1 MPGEAAHRSV
11 PSPALPE
18 AGQENT
24 GIPGPDMTRQASS
37 SSASTPSD
45 CASTPS
51 PSTPSK
57 LSPECTAL
65 FGPRLPMAK
74 HYASARP
81 QPEGASSDG
90 GSDGRLGGS
99 GRLTNKFARGSYKHG
114 SIKMERIKVLTG
126 TEVESDYKE
135 PETMDTRVVM
145 GQEALL
151 RNMETQRGTL
161 LQKKTGQEAH
171 SLESKTVLP
180 STALGEGKMG
190 CSEKAELDTGQKSPS
205 VIHDECLTTK
215 TEPEKDSAQLLTH
228 PVLEPKAMLD
238 VELTESCSSMGGE
251 GGEELSQGEVPSL
264 SFSEP
269 SCMVDP
275 QRVGVPSS
283 LDPDLYYTAP
293 STPIKMAY
301 CSHLKHQWYP
311 SSSPGPGSPTDESS
325 DLPESEGM
333 CSPPTSPSGSYIT
346 AEGGSWTSSYT
357 SSTSPSCS
365 PNLIAEAELQEAPA
379 CYVESLSEIGDELG
393 EDRGGAEKDTCIYK
407 ADGPGLSE
415 KDVTFTEGMDA
426 PKRGTCRPHWVTEE
440 TSPQRSSSGRS
451 TSSQEGG
458 VESEGSLEPLE
469 EQDAVELGEYV
480 DPEQDVELD
489 LNACVSEHFAT
500 LDAPLSPEEVISPD
514 LVTSYPFVH
523 RLAAAVDTG
532 SLTPATCSSEVSD
545 TDNNSLYGEM
555 ASSAL
560 LFPSREDSQGGDMM
574 IPASMLPLHASLI
587 FQADSMEI
595 TLFPTE
601 DEPSNDVDAYAAG
614 EEEGDVDEDEDEEE
628 VEDEEEEAEGVV
640 EEEGKVLEDLNE
652 EGKVLEDLNEED
664 TSASF
669 LNSLSETSINEGVDE
684 SFAFQDDTEESI
696 DSASYN
702 GEEDERL
709 YSTERH
715 AELAQQFPGPDDP
728 AESTI
733 PQQQDSFNSGSG
745 SESEMEISSESSD
758 VNHGPNKSST
768 TGCASSTDVSPPTH
782 PAAHKRKVKTSLVA
796 EEVQMPQQAEL
807 EDTEAKAS
815 MAKETA
821 DAHFIPPSQAGALQL
836 TIQASEN
843 DHPFIG
849 ELIKSS
855 EDKVGK
861 LSTCLSGA
869 AIATGGE
876 YPDLVAELAD
886 QKNGNSVDYADPS
899 LNLDETATND
909 LNKGVPLL
917 SHPKDDCCNPSNI
930 PISTS
935 HEASSDVLDNLAVTI
950 KDVTTLGSPLNQDNL
965 AEDQPCTDDINLCPL
980 NPPCSAYSV
989 LAVSPKKENSDT
1001 NASGAEPSSRGWE
1014 SGVPLASGE
1023 CHGYDAESL
1032 LLCEIAGPL
1041 GTEATAICPNIGSGG
1056 DTLTDQDDNI
1066 SCDNL
1071 RLESSETE
1079 GGMLKSN
1086 LSNWKSIEEISEAG
1100 GGEDGSLHFPEDEDN
1115 NLRDQEDDPTRQIE
1129 EAEAICEEAHIDPE
1143 SSSLLLSST
1152 APPKCLQFNI
1162 LSEDDNKDTKNR
1174 SQLMEQDCANIPE
1187 ESVSNVSIVEELHHD
1202 VAAVSSEGLHTEGAT
1217 QEITKPQPVSPA
1229 GIKTD
1234 NSGLPGIKTQMQKTH
1249 NSNSTADAKEKR
1261 SPTVDKSLSKN
1272 GIGEESKAS
1281 AIEPKDTISLLGGSF
1296 GTFNPRKNSNISRP
1310 ERPLVNS
1317 PSPRKD
1323 SVVKCKDHE
1332 VVLEAAVLTS
1342 IESHTGVKT
1351 ENQTENSKGTL
1362 ALETCPNEPKTIVT
1376 VKGQEC
1382 TKTKGNSHMSREGN
1396 TGDNE
1401 LRIPLKETVM
1411 ESLTLAENDHKQE
1424 HVMEEESTLHKTDGE
1439 GKGKDGK
1446 LICQSEQD
1454 TSEDSVDKKTKQP
1467 GAFASH
1473 LPITANENLIKK
1485 DFVSENSKENAS
1497 SSKSICEVIAL
1508 EKSHISVNEVVSED
1522 QHLVATQRREGVRTS
1537 PSVASE
1543 ESVGQTNHNLINTAS
1558 PVVSDQSA
1566 NKLNQ
1571 DKPAIQTQSPSA
1583 ACEVEDKQTVLVKE
1597 EVLDSSTLQR
1607 GHLAGSTRDINANH
1621 VDSNLMSTAEQHQ
1634 SVPLGV
1640 SKSKAS
1646 EELSL
1651 PIQESLAEVINPE
1664 QSPPELHTKSDPM
1677 HRCTDTPTPLN
1688 SHSLSQPLQETVP
1701 MPDQP
1706 PSAPVQDS
1714 QHPAD
1719 RQPSSL
1725 KQHSQE
1731 KLRGGTEEEA
1741 ETSSTE
1747 SPRGPQPRSS
1757 EVSGHKGCRQR
1768 GSLHTES
1775 SSSSE
1780 RELPSSPDQVFSPTP
1795 HTSVCVEPHPPER
1808 QEPLSQC
1815 PISYSHNTT
1824 AEVDLS
1830 FKNKGMRILGSCNES
1845 DSDGSVPEL
1854 EEPESPLL
1862 RATDTQSQLSHS
1874 APPGDESMNKAKQSR
1889 SEKKARKA
1897 MSKLGLRQ
1905 IQGVTRITIRKSKNI
1920 LFVITRPDV
1929 FKSPAS
1935 DIYIVFGEAK
1945 IEDLSQQ
1952 VHKAAAEKFKVPLEP
1967 SPLIPEST
1975 PSLSIKE
1982 ESEEEEE
1989 EVDEAGLEL
1998 RDIELVMAQANVSRG
2013 KAVRALRHNKND
2025 IVNAIMELT
2034 M

>member
-1 MPGEAAHRSV
+1 MPGEAAHRTV
-11 PSPALPE
+11 PSPGLPE
-18 AGQENT
+18 AGQDST

-51 PSTPSK
+51 PSTPSQ
-57 LSPECTAL
+57 LSPECTSP

-74 HYASARP
+74 HYSSARP

-90 GSDGRLGGS
+90 GSDGRLG
-99 GRLTNKFARGSYKHG
+99 RLTGRFGRGSYRHG
-114 SIKMERIKVLTG
+114 AIKMERIKVLTG

-135 PETMDTRVVM
+135 PEAMDTRVVM

-151 RNMETQRGTL
+151 RNMEIQGGTL

-171 SLESKTVLP
+171 SLESKSGVPSPVL
-180 STALGEGKMG
+180 EEVKMG
-190 CSEKAELDTGQKSPS
+190 CSEKAKLDTGQEGPS

-238 VELTESCSSMGGE
+238 IGLIDSCSSLGGE
-251 GGEELSQGEVPSL
+251 EGEELSQGEVPSL

-275 QRVGVPSS
+275 QRVGVPSGM
-283 LDPDLYYTAP
+283 DPDLYYTAP

-301 CSHLKHQWYP
+301 CSHLKNQWYP
-311 SSSPGPGSPTDESS
+311 SSQSPGPGSPTDESS
-325 DLPESEGM
+325 DLPESEGL

-393 EDRGGAEKDTCIYK
+393 EDRSSAEKDTCLYK
-407 ADGPGLSE
+407 ADGLGLSE
-415 KDVTFTEGMDA
+415 TDVSFTEGIDA

-458 VESEGSLEPLE
+458 GESEGSLEPLE
-469 EQDAVELGEYV
+469 EQEAVGLTEYV

-514 LVTSYPFVH
+514 LVASFPFVH
-523 RLAAAVDTG
+523 RLSAAADTG

-628 VEDEEEEAEGVV
+628 VEEEEEEEKAEGVV
-640 EEEGKVLEDLNE
+640 EE

-669 LNSLSETSINEGVDE
+669 LNSLSETSINEGIDE

-728 AESTI
+728 AEPAV
-733 PQQQDSFNSGSG
+733 PQQQDSSNSGSG

-758 VNHGPNKSST
+758 ANHGPNKISTADNVSSP
-768 TGCASSTDVSPPTH
+768 AVSPPTH
-782 PAAHKRKVKTSLVA
+782 PAAHTSKGETSVVT
-796 EEVQMPQQAEL
+796 EEVRMPQQAEL
-807 EDTEAKAS
+807 EITERCTEPKAGIAQES
-815 MAKETA
+815 VDET
-821 DAHFIPPSQAGALQL
+821 FMPPSLEGALQL
-836 TIQASEN
+836 ALPARANEDPVT
-843 DHPFIG
+843 G
-849 ELIKSS
+849 ELIKHS
-855 EDKVGK
+855 EDSASK

-869 AIATGGE
+869 ATATGGE
-876 YPDLVAELAD
+876 HPDLVAELAD
-886 QKNGNSVDYADPS
+886 QKNGNSVDNADPS
-899 LNLDETATND
+899 LSLDETATND

-917 SHPKDDCCNPSNI
+917 SHPKEDCCNPSNI

-935 HEASSDVLDNLAVTI
+935 PEASSEVLENLAVKTT
-950 KDVTTLGSPLNQDNL
+950 DVTTLGSSLNQDNL
-965 AEDQPCTDDINLCPL
+965 AEDQPCTDDINLCPH
-980 NPPCSAYSV
+980 NAPCSAYSV
-989 LAVSPKKENSDT
+989 LAISPKKENSDT
-1001 NASGAEPSSRGWE
+1001 KASEAEPSSRDWE
-1014 SGVPLASGE
+1014 SEVPLSLRE
-1023 CHGYDAESL
+1023 CHGYDSESL

-1041 GTEATAICPNIGSGG
+1041 GTEATAICPNIASGG
-1056 DTLTDQDDNI
+1056 GALADQDDNI

-1071 RLESSETE
+1071 LLESSETE

-1086 LSNWKSIEEISEAG
+1086 LTNWKSIEEISEAG
-1100 GGEDGSLHFPEDEDN
+1100 GGEDGSSHFAEDEDN
-1115 NLRDQEDDPTRQIE
+1115 NLQDQDDSPTRQHE
-1129 EAEAICEEAHIDPE
+1129 EAGTWNDSE
-1143 SSSLLLSST
+1143 SAGPLLSST
-1152 APPKCLQFNI
+1152 GPPKCLQFNI
-1162 LSEDDNKDTKNR
+1162 LSEADNKVTKNR
-1174 SQLMEQDCANIPE
+1174 NPIMEQDCVNIPE
-1187 ESVSNVSIVEELHHD
+1187 ESVSNVSIVEEIPHHE
-1202 VAAVSSEGLHTEGAT
+1202 AAVVSSDGLHKEGVT
-1217 QEITKPQPVSPA
+1217 QQIKKPQPVSPA
-1229 GIKTD
+1229 DLKT
-1234 NSGLPGIKTQMQKTH
+1234 NSSALEGAKTQMDSTHKSNGTAYVEGKT
-1249 NSNSTADAKEKR
+1249 
-1261 SPTVDKSLSKN
+1261 SPTVDKSLCKN
-1272 GIGEESKAS
+1272 ETVAQSKAG
-1281 AIEPKDTISLLGGSF
+1281 AIGHKGTISLLGGSF
-1296 GTFNPRKNSNISRP
+1296 GTFNPRKTSNISRS

-1323 SVVKCKDHE
+1323 SVVKSQDQ
-1332 VVLEAAVLTS
+1332 EAVSEATVLTS
-1342 IESHTGVKT
+1342 VELHTDVNT
-1351 ENQTENSKGTL
+1351 EKQTENHKGIAFDKHTD
-1362 ALETCPNEPKTIVT
+1362 EPKTIEAF
-1376 VKGQEC
+1376 KEQEW
-1382 TKTKGNSHMSREGN
+1382 TKTKEDSHMSREGN
-1396 TGDNE
+1396 TEDVE
-1401 LRIPLKETVM
+1401 LTVPLKETVM
-1411 ESLTLAENDHKQE
+1411 ESLKLAVKGHKLPD
-1424 HVMEEESTLHKTDGE
+1424 VMEESTLPETE
-1439 GKGKDGK
+1439 REEKGKDDK
-1446 LICQSEQD
+1446 LTCQGEQE
-1454 TSEDSVDKKTKQP
+1454 TSENATESSVDKKPKQP
-1467 GAFASH
+1467 DALTSH
-1473 LPITANENLIKK
+1473 SPITANKTLREQ
-1485 DFVSENSKENAS
+1485 DFVSENSKEEAS
-1497 SSKSICEVIAL
+1497 SGKSICKVMSP
-1508 EKSHISVNEVVSED
+1508 EKSHISVNEVVSEA
-1522 QHLVATQRREGVRTS
+1522 QHNVATQQWKDVRLS
-1537 PSVASE
+1537 PSVASD
-1543 ESVGQTNHNLINTAS
+1543 ESVSQENQDLINTLS
-1558 PVVSDQSA
+1558 PVVSKQSE
-1566 NKLNQ
+1566 NELNQ
-1571 DKPAIQTQSPSA
+1571 DKTATQSPSPSA
-1583 ACEVEDKQTVLVKE
+1583 ACEAESKQTVLVKE
-1597 EVLDSSTLQR
+1597 EVLDSSTLQKR
-1607 GHLAGSTRDINANH
+1607 HPARSAGDINDNH
-1621 VDSNLMSTAEQHQ
+1621 VESNLTSSAEQSQ
-1634 SVPLGV
+1634 SYPLGG
-1640 SKSKAS
+1640 SMSPPS

-1651 PIQESLAEVINPE
+1651 PIQESLAAVNPA
-1664 QSPPELHTKSDPM
+1664 QSLPEPPTKPDPM
-1677 HRCTDTPTPLN
+1677 HSCTDIPTLLT
-1688 SHSLSQPLQETVP
+1688 SHSLSQPLQETAPVP
-1701 MPDQP
+1701 EQP
-1706 PSAPVQDS
+1706 PSAPVQDT
-1714 QHPAD
+1714 QHQAD
-1719 RQPSSL
+1719 RQPSLSL
-1725 KQHSQE
+1725 KQHAQE

-1747 SPRGPQPRSS
+1747 SPRGPPTRSG
-1757 EVSGHKGCRQR
+1757 EVSGPKGGRQR

-1780 RELPSSPDQVFSPTP
+1780 RETPSSPAQVLSPTP
-1795 HTSVCVEPHPPER
+1795 HTSVCAEPRPPER
-1808 QEPLSQC
+1808 QEPLSQS
-1815 PISYSHNTT
+1815 PVSYRHK
-1824 AEVDLS
+1824 AAPEVDLS
-1830 FKNKGMRILGSCNES
+1830 FKNKVGSCNES

>member
-1 MPGEAAHRSV
+1 MPGEAAHRTV
-11 PSPALPE
+11 PSPGLPE
-18 AGQENT
+18 VGQEKT
-24 GIPGPDMTRQASS
+24 GIPGPDMTRHASS

-51 PSTPSK
+51 PSTPSQ
-57 LSPECTAL
+57 LSPECTSP

-74 HYASARP
+74 HYTSARP

-99 GRLTNKFARGSYKHG
+99 GRLAGKFGRVSYKHG

-126 TEVESDYKE
+126 SEVESDYKE

-151 RNMETQRGTL
+151 RSMETQRGTL

-171 SLESKTVLP
+171 SLERKTLVP
-180 STALGEGKMG
+180 STVLGEGKMG
-190 CSEKAELDTGQKSPS
+190 RLERVKLDTGQEVPS
-205 VIHDECLTTK
+205 VIHDECLITK
-215 TEPEKDSAQLLTH
+215 TEQDKDSAQLLTH
-228 PVLEPKAMLD
+228 PVLEPKAILD
-238 VELTESCSSMGGE
+238 VGLTASCSSLGGE

-275 QRVGVPSS
+275 QRVGVPSG

-311 SSSPGPGSPTDESS
+311 SSQSPGPGSPTDESS
-325 DLPESEGM
+325 DLPESDGL

-393 EDRGGAEKDTCIYK
+393 EDRSGAEKDACLYK
-407 ADGPGLSE
+407 ADGLGLSE
-415 KDVTFTEGMDA
+415 TDVAFAEGMDA

-458 VESEGSLEPLE
+458 VESEGSVEPLE
-469 EQDAVELGEYV
+469 EQEAVELAEYA

-489 LNACVSEHFAT
+489 LNACVSEHFAN

-514 LVTSYPFVH
+514 LVASFPFVH
-523 RLAAAVDTG
+523 LLAAAADTG

-560 LFPSREDSQGGDMM
+560 LFPSQEDSQGGDMM

-628 VEDEEEEAEGVV
+628 VEEEEVEVVV
-640 EEEGKVLEDLNE
+640 EE

-728 AESTI
+728 AEVAV
-733 PQQQDSFNSGSG
+733 PQQKDSFNSGSG

-758 VNHGPNKSST
+758 ANHGPNKSST
-768 TGCASSTDVSPPTH
+768 ISCVSSTEVSSPTH
-782 PAAHKRKVKTSLVA
+782 PVAHKGKVETSVVA
-796 EEVQMPQQAEL
+796 EEVQMPQQAEQ
-807 EDTEAKAS
+807 ENTERYTEPTAS
-815 MAKETA
+815 MVQKTA
-821 DAHFIPPSQAGALQL
+821 DEPFMLPSQADTLQL
-836 TIQASEN
+836 AIQARAN
-843 DHPFIG
+843 DDPITG
-849 ELIKSS
+849 ELIKGT
-855 EDKVGK
+855 EDSAGK
-861 LSTCLSGA
+861 LSTCLSEVT
-869 AIATGGE
+869 ATVGE
-876 YPDLVAELAD
+876 HLDLVAELAD
-886 QKNGNSVDYADPS
+886 QKNGNSMDYADRS
-899 LNLDETATND
+899 LSLDETATND

-935 HEASSDVLDNLAVTI
+935 PEASSEVLDNLAVTTT
-950 KDVTTLGSPLNQDNL
+950 DVTTLGSSLNQDNL

-980 NPPCSAYSV
+980 NAPCSAYSM
-989 LAVSPKKENSDT
+989 LAISPKKENSDT

-1014 SGVPLASGE
+1014 SEAPLSLGE
-1023 CHGYDAESL
+1023 CHVYDAESL

-1041 GTEATAICPNIGSGG
+1041 GTEATAVCPNIGSGG
-1056 DTLTDQDDNI
+1056 GTLVDQDDNI

-1071 RLESSETE
+1071 KLESSE

-1100 GGEDGSLHFPEDEDN
+1100 GGEDGSSHFPEDEDN
-1115 NLRDQEDDPTRQIE
+1115 NLQDQNDDPVRQH
-1129 EAEAICEEAHIDPE
+1129 ADADTQNKPE
-1143 SSSLLLSST
+1143 HAGPLFHST
-1152 APPKCLQFNI
+1152 GPPKCLQFNI

-1174 SQLMEQDCANIPE
+1174 TPIMEQDCVNIPE
-1187 ESVSNVSIVEELHHD
+1187 ESVSNVSVVEDIPPHD
-1202 VAAVSSEGLHTEGAT
+1202 AAVSEPETSE
-1217 QEITKPQPVSPA
+1217 
-1229 GIKTD
+1229 
-1234 NSGLPGIKTQMQKTH
+1234 
-1249 NSNSTADAKEKR
+1249 DAKE
-1261 SPTVDKSLSKN
+1261 
-1272 GIGEESKAS
+1272 
-1281 AIEPKDTISLLGGSF
+1281 SF
-1296 GTFNPRKNSNISRP
+1296 
-1310 ERPLVNS
+1310 
-1317 PSPRKD
+1317 
-1323 SVVKCKDHE
+1323 
-1332 VVLEAAVLTS
+1332 
-1342 IESHTGVKT
+1342 
-1351 ENQTENSKGTL
+1351 
-1362 ALETCPNEPKTIVT
+1362 
-1376 VKGQEC
+1376 
-1382 TKTKGNSHMSREGN
+1382 
-1396 TGDNE
+1396 
-1401 LRIPLKETVM
+1401 
-1411 ESLTLAENDHKQE
+1411 
-1424 HVMEEESTLHKTDGE
+1424 
-1439 GKGKDGK
+1439 
-1446 LICQSEQD
+1446 
-1454 TSEDSVDKKTKQP
+1454 VDKKPKQP
-1467 GAFASH
+1467 DALMSH
-1473 LPITANENLIKK
+1473 LPITANKTLRKP
-1485 DFVSENSKENAS
+1485 DFASDNSKEEAS
-1497 SSKSICEVIAL
+1497 SGKSICKVISL
-1508 EKSHISVNEVVSED
+1508 EKSHISLNEVVSED
-1522 QHLVATQRREGVRTS
+1522 QHLVETQQWEGVRMS
-1537 PSVASE
+1537 PAVASK
-1543 ESVGQTNHNLINTAS
+1543 ESARQKNQDLINTLS
-1558 PVVSDQSA
+1558 PVVSEQSA

-1571 DKPAIQTQSPSA
+1571 AETAIQSPSPSA
-1583 ACEVEDKQTVLVKE
+1583 ACEAKGKQTVSVKE
-1597 EVLDSSTLQR
+1597 EVLNRSTLR
-1607 GHLAGSTRDINANH
+1607 REHLAGRARDINANH
-1621 VDSNLMSTAEQHQ
+1621 VDSNLMSTTEQ
-1634 SVPLGV
+1634 SPSYPLGG
-1640 SKSKAS
+1640 SMRPPS
-1646 EELSL
+1646 EELSV
-1651 PIQESLAEVINPE
+1651 PIQESQAEAINPAP
-1664 QSPPELHTKSDPM
+1664 SPPELHTKSDPM
-1677 HRCTDTPTPLN
+1677 QCCTDIRAPLP
-1688 SHSLSQPLQETVP
+1688 SHSLSQPLQETAP
-1701 MPDQP
+1701 TPKQP
-1706 PSAPVQDS
+1706 PAAPVQDT
-1714 QHPAD
+1714 QHHAD
-1719 RQPSSL
+1719 RQSSL
-1725 KQHSQE
+1725 SPKEHAQE

-1741 ETSSTE
+1741 ENSSTE
-1747 SPRGPQPRSS
+1747 SPRGPGAV
-1757 EVSGHKGCRQR
+1757 EVSGHKGGRQR

-1780 RELPSSPDQVFSPTP
+1780 RELPSSPAQVFSPTP
-1795 HTSVCVEPHPPER
+1795 HTSVCGESLPPKR

-1815 PISYSHNTT
+1815 PISYSHKTT
-1824 AEVDLS
+1824 PEVDLS
-1830 FKNKGMRILGSCNES
+1830 FKNKVGSCNES

>member
-1 MPGEAAHRSV
+1 M
-11 PSPALPE
+11 LLLLFYF
-18 AGQENT
+18 
-24 GIPGPDMTRQASS
+24 IDMARHASS

-57 LSPECTAL
+57 LSPECTSP

-90 GSDGRLGGS
+90 RSDIRLGGS
-99 GRLTNKFARGSYKHG
+99 GRLTGKFGRVSYKHG

-151 RNMETQRGTL
+151 RNMETQRVTL

-171 SLESKTVLP
+171 NLESKTIVP
-180 STALGEGKMG
+180 STVLGEGKMG
-190 CSEKAELDTGQKSPS
+190 CSEKAELDTGQGSPS

-215 TEPEKDSAQLLTH
+215 TESEKDSVQLLTY

-238 VELTESCSSMGGE
+238 VELTESCSSVGGE

-325 DLPESEGM
+325 DLPESEGL

-393 EDRGGAEKDTCIYK
+393 EDRSGAEKDTCIYK
-407 ADGPGLSE
+407 AEGPGLSE

-426 PKRGTCRPHWVTEE
+426 LKRGTCRPHWVTEQ

-458 VESEGSLEPLE
+458 GESEGSLEPLE
-469 EQDAVELGEYV
+469 EQEAVELAEYV

-500 LDAPLSPEEVISPD
+500 LDAPLSPEEEISPD

-523 RLAAAVDTG
+523 RLAAAVDMG

-560 LFPSREDSQGGDMM
+560 LFPSLEDSQSGDMM

-628 VEDEEEEAEGVV
+628 VEDEDEVGKGVEV
-640 EEEGKVLEDLNE
+640 EVGVEE

-728 AESTI
+728 AEPTV
-733 PQQQDSFNSGSG
+733 PPQQDSFNSGSG

-758 VNHGPNKSST
+758 ANHGPIKSSA
-768 TGCASSTDVSPPTH
+768 TGCVSSTEVSPATL
-782 PAAHKRKVKTSLVA
+782 PAAHKRKVKTSVVA
-796 EEVQMPQQAEL
+796 EEVQMPQHAEL
-807 EDTEAKAS
+807 EDTKRYTEPKAS
-815 MAKETA
+815 MA
-821 DAHFIPPSQAGALQL
+821 HALQL
-836 TIQASEN
+836 TTQTSAN
-843 DHPFIG
+843 DHSYTG
-849 ELIKSS
+849 ELIKST
-855 EDKVGK
+855 EDKAGK
-861 LSTCLSGA
+861 LSACLSGA
-869 AIATGGE
+869 ATATGGE
-876 YPDLVAELAD
+876 HPDLVAELAD
-886 QKNGNSVDYADPS
+886 QKNGNSVDCADPS
-899 LNLDETATND
+899 LSLDETATND

-935 HEASSDVLDNLAVTI
+935 HEASSDMLDNLAVTI
-950 KDVTTLGSPLNQDNL
+950 TDVTTLGSPLNQDNL

-980 NPPCSAYSV
+980 NPPCSVYSV

-1014 SGVPLASGE
+1014 SGVPLALGE

-1032 LLCEIAGPL
+1032 LLCVRADPL
-1041 GTEATAICPNIGSGG
+1041 STDTTAICPSIGLG
-1056 DTLTDQDDNI
+1056 DNTLTDQDDNI
-1066 SCDNL
+1066 SCDKV
-1071 RLESSETE
+1071 RLESMEKE
-1079 GGMLKSN
+1079 GGVLKSN

-1100 GGEDGSLHFPEDEDN
+1100 GGEDGSSQFPEDEDN
-1115 NLRDQEDDPTRQIE
+1115 NLQDRDDDPARRHE
-1129 EAEAICEEAHIDPE
+1129 EAEVHIDPE
-1143 SSSLLLSST
+1143 SSGLLLSST
-1152 APPKCLQFNI
+1152 GPPKCLQFNI
-1162 LSEDDNKDTKNR
+1162 LSEDDNKDTKSR

-1187 ESVSNVSIVEELHHD
+1187 ESVSNVSIVKEVHHD
-1202 VAAVSSEGLHTEGAT
+1202 AAAVSSEGLHKEGAT
-1217 QEITKPQPVSPA
+1217 QDIKKTHPISPA
-1229 GIKTD
+1229 DIKTD
-1234 NSGLPGIKTQMQKTH
+1234 SSGPPGAQTQMENTH
-1249 NSNSTADAKEKR
+1249 KSDNTAYAKGKR
-1261 SPTVDKSLSKN
+1261 STTVDKSLSKN
-1272 GIGEESKAS
+1272 GIGEATKAGPS
-1281 AIEPKDTISLLGGSF
+1281 EHKGTISLLGGSF

-1317 PSPRKD
+1317 LSPRKD
-1323 SVVKCKDHE
+1323 SVVKCKDQE
-1332 VVLEAAVLTS
+1332 TVLEAAVLTS
-1342 IESHTGVKT
+1342 VESHTDVNT
-1351 ENQTENSKGTL
+1351 EKQRENSKGI
-1362 ALETCPNEPKTIVT
+1362 ALDRCPDEPKTTVT
-1376 VKGQEC
+1376 FKGQEC
-1382 TKTKGNSHMSREGN
+1382 TKTTGDSHMSREGN
-1396 TGDNE
+1396 IGDNE
-1401 LRIPLKETVM
+1401 VRIPLKETVM
-1411 ESLTLAENDHKQE
+1411 GSLTLVEKDHKQE
-1424 HVMEEESTLHKTDGE
+1424 VMEEESTLCMTDKE
-1439 GKGKDGK
+1439 EKGKYDK
-1446 LICQSEQD
+1446 LISEQ
-1454 TSEDSVDKKTKQP
+1454 EDSVDQKTKQP
-1467 GAFASH
+1467 GALTGH
-1473 LPITANENLIKK
+1473 LPITANENLNKK
-1485 DFVSENSKENAS
+1485 DFVSEHSKEDAS
-1497 SSKSICEVIAL
+1497 SSKSIYEVIAL

-1522 QHLVATQRREGVRTS
+1522 QHVMATQQWEGVRMN
-1537 PSVASE
+1537 PPVASE
-1543 ESVGQTNHNLINTAS
+1543 ENVSQRNHDLINTIS
-1558 PVVSDQSA
+1558 PVLSDQSA

-1571 DKPAIQTQSPSA
+1571 DTSATQTQSHFA
-1583 ACEVEDKQTVLVKE
+1583 ACEAEVKQTVLVKE
-1597 EVLDSSTLQR
+1597 EALVSSTVQR
-1607 GHLAGSTRDINANH
+1607 RHLAGSTRDINANH
-1621 VDSNLMSTAEQHQ
+1621 VESNLISTAEQSQ
-1634 SVPLGV
+1634 SSPQGA
-1640 SKSKAS
+1640 SKSQTS

-1651 PIQESLAEVINPE
+1651 PIQESLAEAINPA
-1664 QSPPELHTKSDPM
+1664 QTPPEIRTKSDPM
-1677 HRCTDTPTPLN
+1677 HCCTVTPTPLN
-1688 SHSLSQPLQETVP
+1688 CHSLSQPLQESAP
-1701 MPDQP
+1701 MPDQSS
-1706 PSAPVQDS
+1706 SAPVQDT
-1714 QHPAD
+1714 QHQAD

-1731 KLRGGTEEEA
+1731 KL
-1741 ETSSTE
+1741 
-1747 SPRGPQPRSS
+1747 
-1757 EVSGHKGCRQR
+1757 KG
-1768 GSLHTES
+1768 
-1775 SSSSE
+1775 
-1780 RELPSSPDQVFSPTP
+1780 V
-1795 HTSVCVEPHPPER
+1795 V
-1808 QEPLSQC
+1808 
-1815 PISYSHNTT
+1815 PIP
-1824 AEVDLS
+1824 VL
-1830 FKNKGMRILGSCNES
+1830 
-1845 DSDGSVPEL
+1845 
-1854 EEPESPLL
+1854 
-1862 RATDTQSQLSHS
+1862 
-1874 APPGDESMNKAKQSR
+1874 
-1889 SEKKARKA
+1889 
-1897 MSKLGLRQ
+1897 
-1905 IQGVTRITIRKSKNI
+1905 
-1920 LFVITRPDV
+1920 
-1929 FKSPAS
+1929 
-1935 DIYIVFGEAK
+1935 
-1945 IEDLSQQ
+1945 
-1952 VHKAAAEKFKVPLEP
+1952 
-1967 SPLIPEST
+1967 
-1975 PSLSIKE
+1975 
-1982 ESEEEEE
+1982 
-1989 EVDEAGLEL
+1989 
-1998 RDIELVMAQANVSRG
+1998 
-2013 KAVRALRHNKND
+2013 
-2025 IVNAIMELT
+2025 
-2034 M
+2034 